1 MFPPE
6 NSSQFSTQTAHGD
19 LLHLCIDHEIYIRLQ
34 VLLENGEILTQWAQ
48 VTESQVGLA

>member
-6 NSSQFSTQTAHGD
+6 NSSQFSTQTAHGS
-19 LLHLCIDHEIYIRLQ
+19 LLHLCMDHEIIQ